1 MLLCRGTTDKEQY
14 NKVRKLNEF
23 VTEILLPIDEEHID
37 LHSLLLHL
45 GALKIRRVFVE
56 AGATLLSSFINQG
69 LYDELYAF
77 TAAKFVGG
85 NGKSAFNVNDPV
97 SLDKCQKL
105 KLHKVKTFGTD
116 VLLHYVKE

>member
-1 MLLCRGTTDKEQY
+1 M
-14 NKVRKLNEF
+14 N
-23 VTEILLPIDEEHID
+23 
-37 LHSLLLHL
+37 
-45 GALKIRRVFVE
+45 
-56 AGATLLSSFINQG
+56 
-69 LYDELYAF
+69 
-77 TAAKFVGG
+77 AKFVGG